1 MPLHLVKLSV
11 GSESVKDLAAWIKLR
26 VKQAVANGQPRRHVH
41 VTRMTPKREAELLD
55 GGSIYWV
62 IKGQIAARERLVA
75 IEPFRDKDGIAR
87 CRLVMEPK
95 LIPVVPRPMR
105 PFQGWRY
112 LSAADAPPDLGK
124 RGDGLSDMPE
134 PMRRELRD
142 LGLI

>member
-11 GSESVKDLAAWIKLR
+11 GAESVKDLEGWIKAR
-26 VKQAVANGQPRRHVH
+26 VKHAAANGQPRRHVH
-41 VTRMTPKREAELLD
+41 VTRMTPKREEELLD

-62 IKGQIAARERLVA
+62 IKGQIAARARLMA
-75 IEPFRDKDGIAR
+75 IEPFRDKDGVAR

-112 LSAADAPPDLGK
+112 LKPADAPPDLGK
-124 RGDGLSDMPE
+124 RGDGLVDMPE
-134 PMRRELRD
+134 EMRRELRD